1 MTKDRR
7 HLYEGMYVFNGTL
20 SEDGCKKAI
29 ERITS
34 SIAEKGGEIHKD
46 LPIGRRKL
54 AYEINRMRQ
63 GHYYLVYFSVGTK
76 AINEMWSEYHLNED
90 LLRYMTLK
98 VESVPENIE
107 FKPAKAVS

>member
-1 MTKDRR
+1 MKTETR
-7 HLYEGMYVFNGTL
+7 HIYEGMYVFNGTL
-20 SEDGCKKAI
+20 SEEGCKKAI

-34 SIAEKGGEIHKD
+34 SITEKGGEIHKD

-63 GHYYLVYFSVGTK
+63 GHYYLVYFSVGAQ
-76 AINEMWSEYHLNED
+76 AIKEMWNEYHLNED

-98 VESVPENIE
+98 VDSVPEKVE
-107 FKPAKAVS
+107 FKQAKAAS